1 MDRQTLKLI
10 SVPFRCVLRDL
21 VWFPQPQP
29 GLLTGNMES
38 AQSPRPEQSSKPS
51 HEPIRFGID
60 RILGSSERQQGSES
74 STDSGTTTTTTFT
87 ALVAPLSAFPG
98 SLEDPSEFVPNRTL
112 GHRGVIRVPAHRPLG
127 AAIAPPVVSAAPG
140 FGPLCFP
147 WVDNHR
153 RFTKDRLP
161 GKGKLAARAPW
172 NSASVFKVHRCV
184 CVCVC
189 RSSLFS
195 ANVFCFINI
204 QEWNRI

>member
-1 MDRQTLKLI
+1 
-10 SVPFRCVLRDL
+10 
-21 VWFPQPQP
+21 
-29 GLLTGNMES
+29 MES
-38 AQSPRPEQSSKPS
+38 AHSPRPEQSSKPS

-60 RILGSSERQQGSES
+60 RILGSSDRQHGSES
-74 STDSGTTTTTTFT
+74 ITDSQTGSTTTFT

-98 SLEDPSEFVPNRTL
+98 TLEDPNEFVPNRTL

-161 GKGKLAARAPW
+161 GKVKLIG
-172 NSASVFKVHRCV
+172 S
-184 CVCVC
+184 C
-189 RSSLFS
+189 R
-195 ANVFCFINI
+195 IK
-204 QEWNRI
+204 